1 MFKGVFR
8 LILMS
13 GLCEYKPGA
22 RIPES
27 GVKAGSKLDPKT
39 FKSSSNLDIKIS
51 AVQSSKV
58 ISLLVRSSFLF

>member
-1 MFKGVFR
+1 
-8 LILMS
+8 MS

-27 GVKAGSKLDPKT
+27 GAGSGSKDVQIQ
-39 FKSSSNLDIKIS
+39 FQSGYKSE
-51 AVQSSKV
+51 KV